1 MSKSNKATYKNH
13 PNNPANQP
21 FNIKGSKNK
30 TKVKSWW
37 NSK

>member
-1 MSKSNKATYKNH
+1 MSKSNFKSK